1 MLTIYKLHAQ
11 KILLTRSGRPWCRP
25 RISRE
30 VRKLGAKLAKTPY
43 GLSYEITDDI
53 LARLLASCTYAKTH
67 VGRRKKASKNT
78 P

>member
-30 VRKLGAKLAKTPY
+30 VRKLGAKLAKTPF

-53 LARLLASCTYAKTH
+53 LARLLLLSNEAK
-67 VGRRKKASKNT
+67 GRLGRKKKASKNT